1 MKKLITET
9 EKNKIKKMNN
19 INENWFEDVMKQFKA
34 TDAFDAIKKKFK
46 EITGV
51 DYSEKETSGKV
62 TKDYQKYKIEEPEDR
77 DIKFYKKILD
87 ELDAPVTKEN
97 LAFFYAWRQ
106 AEGAKAAFNP
116 FNTTQSKEGSTLWNC
131 LKKKD
136 GKCSAGVRN
145 YKTEND
151 GVEATVKT
159 LTNGLYRCI
168 VNGLQN
174 NVGAKEIAECDSLEK
189 WGTRDGISKVLER
202 GRISPPDISRETVKK
217 VD

>member
-34 TDAFDAIKKKFK
+34 TDAFETIKKKFK

-51 DYSEKETSGKV
+51 DYSEKETSGKLS
-62 TKDYQKYKIEEPEDR
+62 KEYKKYKIEEPDDK
-77 DIKFYKKILD
+77 DIRFYKKILD
-87 ELDAPVTKEN
+87 ELDAPATKEN

-106 AEGAKAAFNP
+106 AEGAKSAFNP
-116 FNTTQSKEGSTLWNC
+116 FNTTQPKEGSTFWNC

-136 GKCSAGVRN
+136 GKCSGGVRN
-145 YKTEND
+145 YKTESD
-151 GVEATVKT
+151 GIEATVKT

-174 NVGAKEIAECDSLEK
+174 NIGAMEIAQCDSLDK
-189 WGTRDGISKVLER
+189 WGTRDGIFKVLDR
-202 GRISPPDISRETVKK
+202 GRIDPPEISRETVKK